1 VRLPV
6 HQAAIDSFELDPDS
20 NVCDGTLFATDYSL
34 HRCQLVKNLWAT
46 VRDAQDRTAL
56 SIGQLAVA
64 VPAKPNRGILI
75 LPAL

>member
-1 VRLPV
+1 LPV
-6 HQAAIDSFELDPDS
+6 YQAAIESFELDPDS

-75 LPAL
+75 LTAL